1 MKVSAGEYIARFLKN
16 EKVEVVFGIID
27 GTYQGLIVGLK
38 KEGIRLITPRH
49 ETSAAHMAGAYARV
63 TGKLGVCIAS
73 NGPGVAN
80 ILPGVTVENAEGNR
94 VLLITSSRRVG
105 IGYPDRGGTYQY
117 FDQVGV
123 ISNISKY
130 SVTTPHI
137 ERVPELIKKALRKSY
152 TGRPGVVHFDLPES
166 LMNSKFDFPKLQ
178 TPDSYRLNYR
188 LRPTKKQVMLA
199 AEILLKAEMPII
211 HAGSGVL
218 HSGAFAELSE
228 IAELL
233 KLPVV
238 TSWAAR
244 GVLSEE
250 SDYAIPMVHIDVNN
264 KARKEADAVLVLGS
278 RLGET
283 DWWGKAPYWNTP
295 DKQKIIQVDLDA
307 DIIGNN
313 RPVDAYILADI
324 KAFLQ
329 DLIAEVKTKVPGQF
343 PVRTKFNDE
352 LKKAVKKD
360 REKLDKKLDDKK
372 SPMITAHVPNVA
384 DKVFPKDSIVVF
396 DGGNSAVWGN
406 FFHKVSTP
414 NTILSTFKFGMLG
427 AGVGQALGASAAF
440 PERQTYCIIGDG
452 AMGFH
457 PQEIE
462 TAIRNDLKPIF
473 FVICDKQWGM
483 VKMTQQFAMKPIK
496 TMIKKELSSEE
507 TINTDLGEIQFDKL
521 AESMGAHGERVSS
534 PEELQPAIE
543 RCIKADKCAVIHV
556 DVDHVKHMWAPGL
569 MKFKAMHQEPKGK

>member
-1 MKVSAGEYIARFLKN
+1 MKITAGAYIAKFLKK

-27 GTYQGLIVGLK
+27 GTYQGLIAGLK
-38 KEGIRLITPRH
+38 NEGIRLITPRH
-49 ETSAAHMAGAYARV
+49 ETSAAHMAGAYARL
-63 TGKLGVCIAS
+63 TGKIGVCIAS

-94 VLLITSSRRVG
+94 VLLITSSRRTG

-123 ISNISKY
+123 IGKISKY

-137 ERVPELIKKALRKSY
+137 ERVPELLRKAMRKSY
-152 TGRPGVVHFDLPES
+152 SGRPGIVHFDLPEN
-166 LMNSKFDFPKLQ
+166 LMNSKMDFPELQ
-178 TPDSYRLNYR
+178 KPESYRLNYR
-188 LRPTKKQVMLA
+188 VKPAKEQVDAAVELLIKAKK
-199 AEILLKAEMPII
+199 PII

-218 HSGAFAELSE
+218 HSDAFEELE
-228 IAELL
+228 ELAGLL

-244 GVLSEE
+244 GVLPETSEF
-250 SDYAIPMVHIDVNN
+250 SIPMVHIEVNN
-264 KARKEADAVLVLGS
+264 KARKEADVVLVLGS

-295 DKQKIIQVDLDA
+295 DKQQIIQVDLDEN
-307 DIIGNN
+307 IIGNN
-313 RPVDAYILADI
+313 RPVEVPVLADI
-324 KAFLQ
+324 KAFLYELNTAVKSKVFDAFPEREKFIS
-329 DLIAEVKTKVPGQF
+329 DL
-343 PVRTKFNDE
+343 R
-352 LKKAVKKD
+352 KAVKKD
-360 REKLDKKLDDKK
+360 REKLDKKLEDKN
-372 SPMITAHVPNVA
+372 SPMITAHVPVMA
-384 DKVFPKDSIVVF
+384 QKLFPEDSVVVF
-396 DGGNSAVWGN
+396 DGGNTAVWGN
-406 FFHKVSTP
+406 FFHKVEIP
-414 NTILSTFKFGMLG
+414 NTTLSTFKFGMLG
-427 AGVGQALGASAAF
+427 AGVGQALGAAAAF
-440 PERQTYCIIGDG
+440 PDKQVYCIIGDG

-521 AESMGAHGERVSS
+521 AESMGAHGERVTA
-534 PEELQPAIE
+534 PEDLKPAIE
-543 RCIKADKCAVIHV
+543 RSIASGKCAVIHV

-569 MKFKAMHQEPKGK
+569 MNFKAMHQEPKGK